1 MNFGRIL
8 ILYNTPA
15 QYRGK
20 VLASDLGVMQE
31 VAAVE
36 KALNCLGLD
45 FESIG
50 LSSLTHLMQ
59 VLPKHKGA
67 FAVNLVEGFPET
79 PHDMVYVP
87 TICDAHDVHV
97 TGCDTRCMALAQDK
111 WVTKAVLHEAGIH
124 TPTGIVVKPGDAAD
138 YNLIPPGKYIVK
150 PASTDAS
157 EGIDSRSVVTVPGA
171 AVARA
176 VARVHKRFGQTA
188 IVEQM
193 ITGQELNVSLL
204 ETQGKAKVVAVAE
217 IDFSAFPRGRAR
229 IVDYRAKWAPESFQF
244 KNTPRILPAVITEQQ
259 RKRIEAVALR
269 AWHILGCR
277 DYARIDSRLNEAGE
291 PVLIELNPNPD
302 ISPDDGFAAGIEH
315 AGFTYESFIQTILT
329 NAYHRRNDNKPQ
341 RKTLRH
347 KSVHAGTAIKPAIT
361 DDRSQVLALIDQP
374 RFFRPDELSVA
385 EELFDEAISKGASSG
400 YFSRVLWDGG
410 KIRGWI
416 CFGPT
421 PCTVGTFDIY
431 WIVVAEGHQG
441 KGYGQKLMKYAEK
454 EMRGMGAR
462 IAIIETASREDYVPS
477 RRFYDRAGYTI
488 SAQVTDFYTDGDDR
502 VIYTKRLSPVFPQ
515 KA

>member
-1 MNFGRIL
+1 MHLGKIL
-8 ILYNTPA
+8 ILYNNPA

-36 KALNCLGLD
+36 KALNSLGIE

-50 LSSLTHLMQ
+50 LFSLTHLMQ
-59 VLPKHKGA
+59 VLPKHRGA
-67 FAVNLVEGFPET
+67 FAVNLVEGFPKC

-97 TGCDTRCMALAQDK
+97 TGCDTRCMSLAQDK
-111 WVTKAVLHEAGIH
+111 WVTKAILHEAGIH
-124 TPTGIVVKPGDAAD
+124 TPTGIVVKPGDTAD

-157 EGIDSRSVVTVPGA
+157 EGIDSRSVVKVPGE
-171 AVARA
+171 AVSRA
-176 VARVHKRFGQTA
+176 VTRVHKRFGQTA

-193 ITGQELNVSLL
+193 IAGQELNVSLL
-204 ETQGKAKVVAVAE
+204 ETQGKARVVAVAE
-217 IDFSAFPRGRAR
+217 IDFSAFPRNRAR
-229 IVDYRAKWAPESFQF
+229 IVDYRAKWVPESFQF

-259 RKRIEAVALR
+259 RQRIEAVALR

-277 DYARIDSRLNEAGE
+277 DYARIDSRLNDSGE

-315 AGFTYESFIQTILT
+315 AGFTYEAFIETILT
-329 NAYHRRNDNKPQ
+329 NAYRRRNDNNPH
-341 RKTLRH
+341 RKTLRN
-347 KSVHAGTAIKPAIT
+347 KPVRAGKAVRPATAE
-361 DDRSQVLALIDQP
+361 DRSQVLALIDQP
-374 RFFRPDELSVA
+374 RFFRPDELAVA
-385 EELFDEAISKGASSG
+385 EELFDEAISKGSSSG
-400 YFSRVLWDGG
+400 YFSRILWDGG

-431 WIVVAEGHQG
+431 WIVVAAGHHG
-441 KGYGQKLMKYAEK
+441 KGHGQTLIKHAER
-454 EMRGMGAR
+454 EMRAMGAR
-462 IAIIETASREDYVPS
+462 IAIIETASREDYMPS

-488 SAQVTDFYTDGDDR
+488 ASQVPDFYTDGDDR
-502 VIYTKRLSPVFPQ
+502 VIYTKRLR
-515 KA
+515 